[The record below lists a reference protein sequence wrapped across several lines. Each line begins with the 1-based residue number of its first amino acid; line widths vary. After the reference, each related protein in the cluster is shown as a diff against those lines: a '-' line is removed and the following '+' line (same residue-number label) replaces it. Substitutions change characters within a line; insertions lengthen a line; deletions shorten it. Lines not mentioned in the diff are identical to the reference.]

1 MAFSGALPASFPFP
15 STDAVA
21 RLRRMAGEA
30 ERVGRAAEAADL
42 LLGAVA
48 LDATQPEPWCEL
60 AQALLGARRPEAALN
75 AAERTLALAP
85 DTAAGHRHKAGA
97 LARLGRLDAAAAA
110 LAEAERREP
119 QAAETLALKALL
131 TMLAGRLE
139 EADRLFAQA
148 LSLNPGLAEAQ
159 ANHAQVLSRL
169 DRHEAALKAAEA
181 ARAAK
186 PELAG
191 VHHLLGSFH
200 LRSGRL
206 DEAEAAWRQALRLE
220 PELRAAATDLA
231 ELLRRRGR
239 EDETESVLRQ
249 AIAASP
255 DRFELHLQL
264 SGLLFTAGRVD
275 GAAEAARQALRLKP
289 GCVEAR
295 LNLAGALSHLG
306 RGEEAEREARMAL
319 NQRPDSAEAH
329 ITLGTILQA
338 QGNLQ
343 DAETAFLRA
352 VLLRPDLPITHTNF
366 GNILKMRGQVA
377 DAVRAHRQALAIRPD
392 YPEGLSNLGIALYAL
407 PEHLPEAEKALRRAI
422 ALKPDLL
429 EAACNLGLVL
439 QATGRLEEAEALY
452 RRVLEHKPDHLSSL
466 INLGTT
472 LTAQGRIRDAIA
484 LYRRGLGIAPPSPL
498 AGSNLLFALNYLPDQ
513 DRAAVLA
520 EHRAWDARHGG
531 GRVTPLPPPAAPR
544 DPDRRLRLGLVSGDL
559 GRHPVAQF
567 LLPLL
572 RHLDPAAVEVH
583 AYSNRAVEDA
593 TSAALRALTAG
604 WRRTLGVS
612 DRELARQI
620 RADGIDI
627 LLDLAG
633 HTNGNRLAVFAHR
646 PAPLQVSW
654 LGYPN
659 TTGLGAIDYRL
670 TDAVADPE
678 GADAFHTE
686 RLVRLPRG
694 FLCYQPPAEAPEI
707 TPPPARRAGAVTFGS
722 FNNLTKVTP
731 PAVAVWAAIL
741 HRVAGARLV
750 VKSHQLSD
758 AGNRGRLRGLF
769 EAHGIDGARLELVDW
784 RPRPVEHLAALARV
798 DIALD
803 SFPYTGTATTC
814 EALWMGVPVVT
825 WAGDRHAGRVSASLL
840 NQAGLGELVAR
851 DAAEYVQL
859 AVALAGDRERLER
872 YRQDLRGRLRASPLC
887 DGAGFARQFEQTMRA
902 LWRNWC
908 AG

>member
-1 MAFSGALPASFPFP
+1 MASSSDAFLSP
-15 STDAVA
+15 SLDAVT
-21 RLRRMAGEA
+21 RLRRQAQEA
-30 ERVGRAAEAADL
+30 ERVGRAAEAVGL
-42 LLGAVA
+42 LHRAVG
-48 LDATQPEPWCEL
+48 LDATDAALWREL
-60 AQALLGARRPEAALN
+60 AQAQLGARRNVEALR
-75 AAERTLALAP
+75 AAERALALAP
-85 DTAAGHRHKAGA
+85 EVAAGHRLKAVA

-110 LAEAERREP
+110 LAEVERREP
-119 QAAETLALKALL
+119 RTAETLALKALL
-131 TMLAGRLE
+131 LMLAGRLE
-139 EADRLFAQA
+139 EADRLFTPVLAA
-148 LSLNPGLAEAQ
+148 IPGLAEAQ

-169 DRHEAALKAAEA
+169 NRHEAALKAAEA

-186 PELAG
+186 PELPG
-191 VHHLLGSFH
+191 VHLLLGM
-200 LRSGRL
+200 LLERLGRQADARTAYERALGL
-206 DEAEAAWRQALRLE
+206 DPTLAEAHHALARLMRAQGDLDDAVSGFRRAVALSPEQAEFRQDLLAALGAAGRHEEAGAREAVRLA
-220 PELRAAATDLA
+220 PLDAVAHIRL
-231 ELLRRRGR
+231 G
-239 EDETESVLRQ
+239 
-249 AIAASP
+249 
-255 DRFELHLQL
+255 
-264 SGLLFTAGRVD
+264 GLLLNAGS
-275 GAAEAARQALRLKP
+275 L
-289 GCVEAR
+289 
-295 LNLAGALSHLG
+295 
-306 RGEEAEREARMAL
+306 EEAETVLRRALDLDPRSALAYNNLACLHKLRGEVAEAIACLRKAL
-319 NQRPDSAEAH
+319 DQVPDHPAALANLGFALSATDVEANQLEALTLLSRAIALQPEVAEAH
-329 ITLGTILQA
+329 CCLGLALQ
-338 QGNLQ
+338 QVGGFEI
-343 DAETAFLRA
+343 AE
-352 VLLRPDLPITHTNF
+352 VP
-366 GNILKMRGQVA
+366 
-377 DAVRAHRQALAIRPD
+377 
-392 YPEGLSNLGIALYAL
+392 Y
-407 PEHLPEAEKALRRAI
+407 RRAI
-422 ALKPDLL
+422 ALHPRY
-429 EAACNLGLVL
+429 EQAINNLAVSLAH
-439 QATGRLEEAEALY
+439 QGRLGEVRQLLTQALKT
-452 RRVLEHKPDHLSSL
+452 LPGGAQAHSTHL
-466 INLGTT
+466 
-472 LTAQGRIRDAIA
+472 
-484 LYRRGLGIAPPSPL
+484 
-498 AGSNLLFALNYLPDQ
+498 FFLNYLPDQ

-544 DPDRRLRLGLVSGDL
+544 DPARRLRLGLVSGDL

-908 AG
+908 AGA